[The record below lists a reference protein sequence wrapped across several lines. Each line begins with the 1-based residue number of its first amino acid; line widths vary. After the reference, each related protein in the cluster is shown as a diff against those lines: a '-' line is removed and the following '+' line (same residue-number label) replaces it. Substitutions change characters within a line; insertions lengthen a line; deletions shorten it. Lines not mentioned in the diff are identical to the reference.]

1 MECGPAAG
9 SVECK
14 QVNGLGLAGW
24 AGCSGEWSGR
34 WVCVCVCACVCVYGQ
49 CLSLLVCV
57 RQMFHKRTN
66 NNNNNVL
73 AGQAGNQAAG
83 GVGNNARSTD
93 CLTRYLSR
101 VQKQQPSSTEEKG
114 RVG

>member
-1 MECGPAAG
+1 M
-9 SVECK
+9 S
-14 QVNGLGLAGW
+14 L
-24 AGCSGEWSGR
+24 S
-34 WVCVCVCACVCVYGQ
+34 
-49 CLSLLVCV
+49 LSLLVCV
-57 RQMFHKRTN
+57 RQMFHKGTN

-73 AGQAGNQAAG
+73 GGQAGNQAAR

>member
-1 MECGPAAG
+1 MC
-9 SVECK
+9 
-14 QVNGLGLAGW
+14 
-24 AGCSGEWSGR
+24 
-34 WVCVCVCACVCVYGQ
+34 VCVCVRVCVCTGNVS
-49 CLSLLVCV
+49 LSLLVCV
-57 RQMFHKRTN
+57 RQMFHKGTN

>member
-1 MECGPAAG
+1 M
-9 SVECK
+9 
-14 QVNGLGLAGW
+14 
-24 AGCSGEWSGR
+24 
-34 WVCVCVCACVCVYGQ
+34 CVCVCVCVYGQ
-49 CLSLLVCV
+49 CLSLSLLVCV
-57 RQMFHKRTN
+57 RQMFHKGTN

-73 AGQAGNQAAG
+73 AGQAGNQAAR

-93 CLTRYLSR
+93 CLTRYRYLSR

>member
-1 MECGPAAG
+1 MQAG
-9 SVECK
+9 K
-14 QVNGLGLAGW
+14 RDWDWRAGLGVVESGVGV
-24 AGCSGEWSGR
+24 GC
-34 WVCVCVCACVCVYGQ
+34 VCVCVRVRVCVYGQ

-73 AGQAGNQAAG
+73 GGQAGNQAAR

>member
-1 MECGPAAG
+1 MC
-9 SVECK
+9 
-14 QVNGLGLAGW
+14 
-24 AGCSGEWSGR
+24 
-34 WVCVCVCACVCVYGQ
+34 VCVCVRVRVCVYGQ
-49 CLSLLVCV
+49 CLSLSLSLLVCV

-73 AGQAGNQAAG
+73 GGQAGNQAAR

-93 CLTRYLSR
+93 CLTRYRYLSR

>member
-1 MECGPAAG
+1 M
-9 SVECK
+9 
-14 QVNGLGLAGW
+14 
-24 AGCSGEWSGR
+24 
-34 WVCVCVCACVCVYGQ
+34 CVCACVCVRVVS
-49 CLSLLVCV
+49 LSLSVCV

-73 AGQAGNQAAG
+73 AGQAGNQAAR